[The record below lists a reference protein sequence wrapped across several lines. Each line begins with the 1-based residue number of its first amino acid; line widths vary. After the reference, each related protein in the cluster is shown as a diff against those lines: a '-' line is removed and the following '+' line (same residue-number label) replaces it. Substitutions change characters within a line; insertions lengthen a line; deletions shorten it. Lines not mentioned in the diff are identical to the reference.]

1 MRAIS
6 GGSPKKKTV
15 KPYMRFIFNSIY
27 ATLQA
32 IHEGF
37 TVQAGFLQDLIA
49 MQFPERIVALRK
61 EKNLTQ
67 QALADKVEVHLTQI
81 QRYESGAVQPTLDV
95 IRRLAIALSVS
106 ADMLIFDKD
115 ERGPDEDLKLQFEAI
130 SRMSKDEKKIIK
142 ALLDGMILKHEA
154 QRWSTPAS

>member
-1 MRAIS
+1 M
-6 GGSPKKKTV
+6 
-15 KPYMRFIFNSIY
+15 
-27 ATLQA
+27 
-32 IHEGF
+32 
-37 TVQAGFLQDLIA
+37 D
-49 MQFPERIVALRK
+49 FPERMAALRK
-61 EKNLTQ
+61 AKGLTQ
-67 QALADKVEVHLTQI
+67 QALADKVSVHLTQI

-106 ADMLIFDKD
+106 ADVLIFDKD
-115 ERGPDEDLKLQFEAI
+115 ERGPDDDLKLQFEAI

>member
-1 MRAIS
+1 M
-6 GGSPKKKTV
+6 
-15 KPYMRFIFNSIY
+15 
-27 ATLQA
+27 
-32 IHEGF
+32 
-37 TVQAGFLQDLIA
+37 QAGFSPDLIA

-81 QRYESGAVQPTLDV
+81 QRYESGTVQPTLDV

>member
-1 MRAIS
+1 M
-6 GGSPKKKTV
+6 
-15 KPYMRFIFNSIY
+15 
-27 ATLQA
+27 
-32 IHEGF
+32 
-37 TVQAGFLQDLIA
+37 QAGFSPDLIA

-81 QRYESGAVQPTLDV
+81 QRYESGTVQPTLDV

-154 QRWSTPAS
+154 QRWSTPA

>member
-1 MRAIS
+1 VR
-6 GGSPKKKTV
+6 
-15 KPYMRFIFNSIY
+15 
-27 ATLQA
+27 
-32 IHEGF
+32 
-37 TVQAGFLQDLIA
+37 AGFPPDLIA

-154 QRWSTPAS
+154 QRWSTPA

>member
-1 MRAIS
+1 
-6 GGSPKKKTV
+6 
-15 KPYMRFIFNSIY
+15 
-27 ATLQA
+27 LQA
-32 IHEGF
+32 AAIQEGF
-37 TVQAGFLQDLIA
+37 TVQAGFPPDLIA

-81 QRYESGAVQPTLDV
+81 QRYESGTVQPTLDV

-154 QRWSTPAS
+154 QRWSTPA

>member
-1 MRAIS
+1 VR
-6 GGSPKKKTV
+6 
-15 KPYMRFIFNSIY
+15 
-27 ATLQA
+27 
-32 IHEGF
+32 
-37 TVQAGFLQDLIA
+37 AGFPPDLIA

>member
-1 MRAIS
+1 MRA
-6 GGSPKKKTV
+6 
-15 KPYMRFIFNSIY
+15 
-27 ATLQA
+27 
-32 IHEGF
+32 GF
-37 TVQAGFLQDLIA
+37 PPDLIA